1 MTDGDLVRQTLAGR
15 TGAYEE
21 LVRRWAPCVL
31 AVCRARVGRR
41 EVAEEL
47 AQEAL
52 LRAFHKL
59 PSLADPSRF
68 GPWLHSIAVR
78 ACLDWRKARG
88 RSEVCFSALDCD
100 PEEFA
105 EAGPPSGISDLER
118 ADEMGKLITLVAE
131 LPEEYRE
138 VLLLF
143 YYQERTYLDIARML
157 GVSPATVG
165 SRLAKARA
173 LLRERFCRCGR

>member
-1 MTDGDLVRQTLAGR
+1 MR
-15 TGAYEE
+15 
-21 LVRRWAPCVL
+21 
-31 AVCRARVGRR
+31 
-41 EVAEEL
+41 
-47 AQEAL
+47 
-52 LRAFHKL
+52 
-59 PSLADPSRF
+59 
-68 GPWLHSIAVR
+68 
-78 ACLDWRKARG
+78 
-88 RSEVCFSALDCD
+88 
-100 PEEFA
+100 
-105 EAGPPSGISDLER
+105 
-118 ADEMGKLITLVAE
+118 KLITLVAE